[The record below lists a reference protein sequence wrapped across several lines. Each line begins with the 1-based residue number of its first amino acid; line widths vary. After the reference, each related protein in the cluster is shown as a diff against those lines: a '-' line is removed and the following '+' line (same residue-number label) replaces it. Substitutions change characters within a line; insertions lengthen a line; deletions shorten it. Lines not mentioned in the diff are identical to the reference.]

1 MGRSSRSSSSR
12 SSSQVRT
19 THGESAAIGSA
30 RHELLRRAATDETG
44 EARSRRRSAASAGDP
59 GPSRGL
65 EYSRVGGEPRRHRLL
80 GALAGLATLLAVVS
94 VVARELPADLQSLP
108 YVPVLVSATP
118 WFALA
123 ALAGLILGLLSRR
136 WMVALLALCC
146 LVAQAWWQRPF
157 LQASATLSSTTTQAV
172 ASADAKTDD
181 DAARVM
187 TFNVYKGRADVQ
199 QIVDLVRDQRVEVLA
214 LQETTDSFVEALD
227 RAGIGDYLPYS
238 KVSSSDGVYGNGL
251 WSATPLKSPS
261 DDDVD
266 SSSSFMPGGTV
277 EFANGRSIRFVSVHT
292 TSPKSGYWTQ
302 WRTSLEEVARMR
314 SKTGVR
320 YVLMGDFNST
330 VDHTPFR
337 DVLGDRFTD
346 AAQQA
351 GEGLKFTWPANRR
364 WIPAF
369 CGIDHVVMDKGIVA
383 GQVETVKVTG
393 SDHRA
398 LLATLQIDAE

>member
-1 MGRSSRSSSSR
+1 MGGKPHR
-12 SSSQVRT
+12 
-19 THGESAAIGSA
+19 HG
-30 RHELLRRAATDETG
+30 
-44 EARSRRRSAASAGDP
+44 
-59 GPSRGL
+59 
-65 EYSRVGGEPRRHRLL
+65 LL

-94 VVARELPADLQSLP
+94 AVARELPADLQSLP

-123 ALAGLILGLLSRR
+123 AFVGLVLGLVSRR

-146 LVAQAWWQRPF
+146 LVAQAWWQHPF

-172 ASADAKTDD
+172 SSADAKTDD

-187 TFNVYKGRADVQ
+187 TFNVYKGHADAQ
-199 QIVDLVRDQRVEVLA
+199 AIVDLVRDQRVEVLA
-214 LQETTDSFVEALD
+214 MQETTDSFVEALD

-238 KVSSSDGVYGNGL
+238 KVSSSDGAYGNGL

-261 DDDVD
+261 DDDVN

-277 EFANGRSIRFVSVHT
+277 EFVNGRSIRFVSVHT
-292 TSPKSGYWTQ
+292 TSPTPGYWTQ

-314 SKTGVR
+314 SKTDAR

-337 DVLGDRFTD
+337 DVLGSRFTD
-346 AAQQA
+346 AAEQA
-351 GEGLKFTWPANRR
+351 GEGLKFSWPANKR

-369 CGIDHVVMDKGIVA
+369 CGIDHVVMDKGIIA
-383 GQVETVKVTG
+383 GQVETVKISG